1 MQPENEQMFLGE
13 QGQSQGQGSNWVI
26 SGAAALTS
34 YRNPEAR
41 YFHCKRWSQA

>member
-13 QGQSQGQGSNWVI
+13 QGQSQGQGSNRVI

-41 YFHCKRWSQA
+41 YFHRKCWSQA